1 MAEQK
6 RDYYEVL
13 GVSRGASED
22 EIKKAYKKMARKYHP
37 DLNPGDKTAEE
48 KFKEVNEAYEVLSDA
63 DKKARYDQYG
73 HAGVDPNFGAGGF
86 GGGFDGSFDF
96 GDLGDI
102 FGSFFGGGF
111 GGGRRTNPNAPQRGE
126 SIRMSIAISFE
137 EAAFGCEKAVTV
149 ERYETCDTCH
159 GNGCAPGTSPE
170 VCPDCHGTGT
180 VQVRRQTPM
189 GVFATS
195 SPCPKCGGKGRIIH
209 QPCKD
214 CRGSGMVRK
223 KKTIQASIPAGI
235 DNGQTIS
242 IRGQGNAGKNGGPA
256 GDLLIT
262 ITVRPHE
269 LFRREGTSVLCEAP
283 ITFTQA
289 VPGAEL
295 EIPTIDGKVKYTLP
309 EGTQSGTTFRLKG
322 KGIPSIN
329 GRGRGD
335 QYVTVYIETPK
346 NLNKEQKEAL
356 KKFAETMG
364 ESNYEEQK
372 KFFKKFKK

>member
-289 VPGAEL
+289 VMGAEL

>member
-48 KFKEVNEAYEVLSDA
+48 KFKEGNEAYEVLSDA

-289 VPGAEL
+289 VLGAEL